1 MILLLIGGLEGIH
14 DLFASNLIIL
24 KKTTGD
30 DQTYKRLCFL
40 LLGLIVPT
48 ASQ

>member
-24 KKTTGD
+24 KTTGD